1 MGFKSFVGSWFGS
14 FIAASVWA
22 TIVAFFFK
30 DAINLQLILLNGF
43 FASLLFTSLSWAA
56 HLPFKT
62 PTLLTSVI
70 GGWVFTLGFTLLQHT
85 FVFALPM
92 LAMMAGF
99 GAILGGGA
107 YFGMRFLSGNSN
119 PTN

>member
-22 TIVAFFFK
+22 TIVALLFK
-30 DAINLQLILLNGF
+30 DAVNVQLILLNGV
-43 FASLLFTSLSWAA
+43 FASLLFTGLSWMA
-56 HLPFKT
+56 HLPFRA
-62 PTLLTSVI
+62 PTLLTSLI

-85 FVFALPM
+85 FTFAFPM

-99 GAILGGGA
+99 GAVIGGGA
-107 YFGMRFLSGNSN
+107 YFGMRLLGGNSN